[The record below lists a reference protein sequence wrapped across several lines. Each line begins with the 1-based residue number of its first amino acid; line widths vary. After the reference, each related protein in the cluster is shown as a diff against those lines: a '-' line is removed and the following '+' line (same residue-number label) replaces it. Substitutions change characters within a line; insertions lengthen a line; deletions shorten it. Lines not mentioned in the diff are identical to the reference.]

1 MVPLLLSL
9 NEDSAA
15 GVPSGSGPA
24 IDAAM
29 PWNQRPVFVVGCP
42 RSGTTLLYH
51 MLLSS
56 GGFVVHTRETH
67 AFDRIGPSFGNLA
80 TRRDRERLIEE
91 WRSTSLEKTN
101 VDPAEIQARVLSE
114 CENVGDVLKLTMQT
128 MASDQ
133 KVDRWAEKTPDHI
146 LYLHEIKRTLP
157 DALIIHIIRDGRD
170 VALSLNTQSWVRAF
184 PWDKGREVLVCGLY
198 WAWMIEVGRQLAST
212 LGSDYLEVHF
222 EDLLHTPSATLAKVG
237 QFIQHD
243 LDYDR
248 IRQAGIGAVKKPNT
262 SFDNKLDKG
271 VFNPVDRWKKDFS
284 GGELARFEALVGP
297 LLTRLGYQLATPE
310 NELPESFELWRLRAF
325 YRSYFSL
332 RLWVKSHVPLA
343 RYLVSSATNE

>member
-1 MVPLLLSL
+1 M
-9 NEDSAA
+9 
-15 GVPSGSGPA
+15 
-24 IDAAM
+24 
-29 PWNQRPVFVVGCP
+29 
-42 RSGTTLLYH
+42 
-51 MLLSS
+51 
-56 GGFVVHTRETH
+56 VHTRETH

-114 CENVGDVLKLTMQT
+114 CENVGDVLKLTMET

-133 KVDRWAEKTPDHI
+133 KVGRWAEKTPDHI

-170 VALSLNTQSWVRAF
+170 VALSLNTQRWVRAF
-184 PWDKGREVLVCGLY
+184 PGDKDREALVCGLY

-222 EDLLHTPSATLAKVG
+222 EDLLNTPSATLAKVG

-262 SFDNKLDKG
+262 SFDNKLGEG

-310 NELPESFELWRLRAF
+310 NELPKSLELWRLQAF
-325 YRSYFSL
+325 YHSYFSF

-343 RYLVSSATNE
+343 RYLVSSTTK